1 MKEDFDEVKLKLE
14 IPNFSYI
21 MDNINNG
28 DEISS
33 KLFDIGR
40 SEFSLRVFPNGN
52 TVEEEGFLSAF
63 LRNECNHDIV
73 VDYIISVE
81 EGESGFDLNSKIE
94 KKCGKAN
101 EVGTDLNL
109 TVEVKLKQEDIS
121 GGLVEENMD
130 DRSPALKIVV
140 GPFCPTCKI
149 TFMGRDFDVEAFTRE
164 IFGDD
169 QI

>member
-21 MDNINNG
+21 MDNINDG
-28 DEISS
+28 DKISS

-40 SEFSLRVFPNGN
+40 SEFTLRVFPNGN

-63 LRNECNHDIV
+63 LRNESNHDVV

-81 EGESGFDLNSKIE
+81 EGESGFDVNSKIE
-94 KKCGKAN
+94 KKCGKGFGKLMKAN

-109 TVEVKLKQEDIS
+109 TVEVSKRTFLEDW
-121 GGLVEENMD
+121 L
-130 DRSPALKIVV
+130 RKIW
-140 GPFCPTCKI
+140 TI
-149 TFMGRDFDVEAFTRE
+149 AARL
-164 IFGDD
+164 
-169 QI
+169 

>member
-1 MKEDFDEVKLKLE
+1 MLE

-28 DEISS
+28 DKISS
-33 KLFDIGR
+33 KLFDIER
-40 SEFSLRVFPNGN
+40 SEFTLRVFPNGN
-52 TVEEEGFLSAF
+52 TLEEEGFLSAF
-63 LRNECNHDIV
+63 LRNESNHDV
-73 VDYIISVE
+73 VV
-81 EGESGFDLNSKIE
+81 GESGFDVNSKIE
-94 KKCGKAN
+94 KKCGKGFGKLMKAN

-109 TVEVKLKQEDIS
+109 TVEVKLEQEDIS

-130 DRSPALKIVV
+130 DRSPALKIDF

-164 IFGDD
+164 IFGHN

>member
-1 MKEDFDEVKLKLE
+1 MSFILNSWSVKEDFDEVKLKLE
-14 IPNFSYI
+14 ILNFSSI

-28 DEISS
+28 DKIRS

-40 SEFSLRVFPNGN
+40 SEFTLRVFP
-52 TVEEEGFLSAF
+52 
-63 LRNECNHDIV
+63 
-73 VDYIISVE
+73 
-81 EGESGFDLNSKIE
+81 
-94 KKCGKAN
+94 
-101 EVGTDLNL
+101 
-109 TVEVKLKQEDIS
+109 IS

-130 DRSPALKIVV
+130 DRNPALKIDF

-149 TFMGRDFDVEAFTRE
+149 TFMGREFGVEAFTRE